1 MTVKYKIMN
10 KKTISETIT
19 RSGMVPVF
27 YHEDLSVCKDVIK
40 ACYNGGLRVFEYT
53 NRGDKAAENF
63 PLLKQFIAENCEGM
77 LLGIGSIINK
87 KQTEQFIG
95 LGADFIVSPILE
107 EEVAE
112 TCNEKNMYWVPG
124 CATLSEIAKAEKL
137 GADIIKVFPGNVLGP
152 GFVKAVKGPMKWLK
166 LMPTGG
172 VTPEKENLSA
182 WFDAGVVC
190 VGMGS
195 QLLNKESVKNTN
207 SLTVKVSETL
217 KLINEI
223 R

>member
-1 MTVKYKIMN
+1 MN
-10 KKTISETIT
+10 NKVIKAVSEKLVQ
-19 RSGMVPVF
+19 SGMVPVF
-27 YHEDLSVCKDVIK
+27 YHEDLETCKNVIK

-53 NRGDKAAENF
+53 NRGEKAAVNF
-63 PLLKQFIAENCEGM
+63 PLLKQYINDEYPDM
-77 LLGIGSIINK
+77 LLGIGSIINQE
-87 KQTEQFIG
+87 QTEKYIA

-112 TCNEKNMYWVPG
+112 VCNKNDMYWIPG

-137 GADIIKVFPGNVLGP
+137 GADIIKIFPGNVLGP
-152 GFVKAVKGPMKWLK
+152 GFVKAVKGPMSWLK

-172 VTPEKENLSA
+172 VSPTEDNLKS
-182 WFDAGVVC
+182 WFDSGVVC

-195 QLLNKESVKNTN
+195 KLLTKEAISNTDM
-207 SLTVKVSETL
+207 LTVKVSETL

-223 R
+223 KNKK